1 MKRTILGNW
10 FEGALKAF
18 VAAFAVALSCSAL
31 AEEYNDGTYTWTY
44 QISNGKA
51 EIYKSA
57 TEAAVDP
64 KPEDWLEIPSELDG
78 YPVTRI
84 GEGAFYGCSDL
95 WDVEVPDSVTSIGDN
110 AFYGCLFMSR
120 VSLPRRFVDV
130 LTKAS
135 PAFAGC
141 SSLLEVGYREVVDD
155 TIWQF
160 LIDGGVAVLSN
171 DNNPVIPT
179 WTSGHVTVPS
189 VLGGYSVAHI
199 GPYAFAWCGSMTGV
213 TIPDSVQDIDMNA
226 FMECTSLKAVTLP
239 GSVTGVGQNAF
250 RNCSALEIVSIPSS
264 VTTIGANAFAG
275 AALKELHVEPGS
287 SATVEGMITTSG
299 YTATLTTSEDLGVI
313 SSADVGGITWS
324 YRIVDGTAEVFKG
337 SGIPAIPDTTA
348 GKITIPSELDGHP
361 VTRIGESAFWYCD
374 QLTGVTIPDGVTIIG
389 VEAFYG
395 CDAMTSVTIPYS
407 VTRIE
412 ELAFSD
418 CYVLEDAD
426 IPYSVTSIADSAF
439 SGCYALADAYGFV
452 IIRGVLHCYAGG
464 DSYVTVPANVTRI
477 GDYAFYDMTSV
488 YSVDIPA
495 SVTSVG
501 DGAFMYCS
509 DLASVTIPGSVASIG
524 EDAFYECDNLSEVT
538 IPAGVTSIGMSAF
551 YDCDSLIDVWI
562 PSTVT
567 EIGANAFDAC
577 PLLAN
582 VHVESAAE
590 ETRVGAL
597 LTASGLSLG
606 GITFKYDVPAT
617 FTATFDANGGTV
629 SETSRTVASGDVLGV
644 LPTPTREGYTFHA
657 WFNSFDE
664 SRATV
669 LDILTSDEDFYAR
682 WIPAGYGVYV
692 DDAGVEWTYKIDDDE
707 VEIVSYDFGKPAI
720 PDTTTDYVEVPEEIE
735 GKLVTRIGDYAFYGC
750 ALLTEVDIP
759 DGVTSI
765 GVYAFE
771 DCSYLDCMYLP
782 DSVTSI
788 GEGAFGRCAML
799 KDLSMSD
806 SLTRIEDWAF
816 YGCAS
821 LTEVYI
827 PDSVATIGVGAFQN
841 CYALASV
848 DFPDELKT
856 IGDGAFMNCILLE
869 GVHIPEAV
877 TEIGNTAFG
886 SSGLTHVTIP
896 GSVTHIG
903 DYAFDDCAYLT
914 DVTISEGV
922 ETIGDHVF
930 EDCVLL
936 GTTGTVEI
944 PATVTAI
951 GARAFAGCSG
961 LATISIPYS
970 VTSIGDGAFY
980 ECGNLDHVDIPG
992 GVTSIGSST
1001 FAYCSTLTDVAI
1013 PASVT
1018 EIGEQAFYHCDNLA
1032 SISIPKSVTSI
1043 GSAAFDDCTAW
1054 TTVYVEVGDTDRV
1067 KGIIEALSLSY
1078 VGKTYTES
1086 LPSEFTVTFDANGGT
1101 VSEASRDVASGAEIG
1116 ELPEPTREDCTFI
1129 GWFTEADGGVAV
1141 DGLAKATANVTFYAH
1156 WIEWKY
1162 RVEDGEAELFND
1174 YYAAISTKTAGAIVV
1189 PDTLGGYP
1197 VTRIGDNAFEDCNAL
1212 TSVSLPATVTRI
1224 GDNAFEDCNA
1234 LTSVSLPATVTSIGE
1249 YAFDGCTSL
1258 LSVTLPAGLTT
1269 IEYYAFYGCS
1279 SLSISVPDGVEVED
1293 GAFYGCDAMADSD
1306 GFVIVGGILHYY
1318 AGSDAVVT
1326 VPDKV
1331 TAIGSEAFED
1341 CDFLTSVTLPAT
1353 VKSIGDWSFWGC
1365 SSLDMEIP
1373 DGVTEIG
1380 YRAFYGCSALATAE
1394 LPADLEYLWDEAF
1407 AGCTSLV
1414 AVEVPEGLTSIPD
1427 SAFAG
1432 CSAMTDV
1439 SIPATVTDVG
1449 TGAFTGC
1456 ASLATIH
1463 VQPYDTDRVKA
1474 LLESSGLDTTSL
1486 AFEEDLSEFR
1496 TWTDWYGVKW
1506 TYHICSDGTEDIA
1519 EIYNN
1524 GNPAIPATT
1533 VGDITLPDMLGGYP
1547 VKSIGDSAFYG
1558 CKQVTGVA
1566 MHDDLKYICQYAFAG
1581 SGVTSVSIPG
1591 SVEVFGES
1599 AFEGC
1604 GALEAVTF
1612 EDGLTEIGDFA
1623 FYGCELLDAVSIS
1636 DGMESIGHYAFA
1648 GCIALTD
1655 VTIPDTVTSIG
1666 DFAFDGCASL
1676 VEVELQDGLEAIGEH
1691 AFAGCTALT
1700 GVTIPATVADIGAG
1714 AFYGCELLE
1723 DMTISDGV
1731 KKLGDYA
1738 FENCTA
1744 LKSVTIPASVG
1755 GIGDG
1760 LFLGCSAL
1768 ESVTIEEGVT
1778 TIGES
1783 AFEDC
1788 ASLTSIRIP
1797 ESVTSIGNEAFVDS
1811 ALKTVFVGV
1820 DEAERVK
1827 KMFDDSGHDTSKI
1840 VFEEDVVPTTTWAV
1854 TFNGNGGVAAEASR
1868 AVEDGEVI
1876 GALPSATRAGW
1887 TLDGWYT
1894 AATGGTK
1901 VDASFVVT
1909 EDMDLYAHWTENG
1922 GGPDT
1927 PEPEIEPTPCYEWLD
1942 MADVIEPYSA
1952 PSAVLLRGAVYDG
1965 CDVVGIMELKL
1976 GKEKKMSSKIS
1987 GSVTLLDGK
1996 KHSIKA
2002 VTVKLDGASPAVGYL
2017 QVKGLGILH
2026 VAIGGNR
2033 FAGTLPY
2040 RGVDLHVQSAHVCEA
2055 WGGKTAT
2062 ASVDVDDLS
2071 GFSGMVLTNLL
2082 PYAEVAN
2089 VSNGK
2094 WKFRKAAGVK
2104 WSKLKKG
2111 VVPSELYNPLSGKDL
2126 LVDESKGKTNLSA
2139 MKLSYTPKKGTFKGS
2154 FKLYALQGEGKGR
2167 KLKKYTVKV
2176 SGVVVDGVGYGV
2188 ATCKKPAVSWAVT
2201 VK

>member
-1 MKRTILGNW
+1 MSYHVRFAQFWLVFPLAGEVQSDNKKKGKHQMKKTILWKW
-10 FEGALKAF
+10 FGGAVNALTTAVVAF
-18 VAAFAVALSCSAL
+18 ALSCSAL

-110 AFYGCLFMSR
+110 AFYGCLSMSR

-171 DNNPVIPT
+171 DSNPVIPT

-213 TIPDSVQDIDMNA
+213 TIPDSVQDINMNA

-239 GSVTGVGQNAF
+239 GSVTGVGQDAF
-250 RNCSALEIVSIPSS
+250 SNCSALEIVSIPSS

-275 AALKELHVEPGS
+275 TALKELHVEPGS

-348 GKITIPSELDGHP
+348 GEITIPSELDGHP

-412 ELAFSD
+412 KLAFSD

-452 IIRGVLHCYAGG
+452 IIRGVLHCYAGD

-477 GDYAFYDMTSV
+477 GDYAFYYMTSV

-629 SETSRTVASGDVLGV
+629 SETSRTVASGDVLGA

-664 SRATV
+664 SRATM

-720 PDTTTDYVEVPEEIE
+720 PDTTTDYVEVPEKID
-735 GKLVTRIGDYAFYGC
+735 GKPVTRIGDYAFYGC

-765 GVYAFE
+765 GVGAFE

-788 GEGAFGRCAML
+788 GEWAFGKCAML
-799 KDLSMSD
+799 KDLPMSD

-903 DYAFDDCAYLT
+903 DYAFYDCASLT

-951 GARAFAGCSG
+951 GARAFVGCSG

-1116 ELPEPTREDCTFI
+1116 ELPEPTRDDCTFL
-1129 GWFTEADGGVAV
+1129 GWFTEANGGVAV
-1141 DGLAKATANVTFYAH
+1141 DGLAKATADVTFYAH
-1156 WIEWKY
+1156 WIEWKF
-1162 RVEDGEAELFND
+1162 RIEDGEAELCDD
-1174 YYAAISTKTAGAIVV
+1174 YDTVVPATTAGAIIV
-1189 PDTLGGYP
+1189 PGTLGGCP
-1197 VTRIGDNAFEDCNAL
+1197 VTRIGDCAFENCAFL
-1212 TSVSLPATVTRI
+1212 TSVTLPETVTEI
-1224 GDNAFEDCNA
+1224 GWGAFA
-1234 LTSVSLPATVTSIGE
+1234 
-1249 YAFDGCTSL
+1249 GCTSL
-1258 LSVTLPAGLTT
+1258 LSVTLPSGLTL
-1269 IEYYAFYGCS
+1269 IEGWAFAECPV
-1279 SLSISVPDGVEVED
+1279 LSISVPDGVEVED
-1293 GAFYGCDAMADSD
+1293 GAFYGCDAMVDSD

-1326 VPDKV
+1326 VPDGV

-1341 CDFLTSVTLPAT
+1341 RDFLTSVTLPET
-1353 VKSIGDWSFWGC
+1353 VVYIGDWAFSGC
-1365 SSLDMEIP
+1365 PLLDMEIP

-1380 YRAFYGCSALATAE
+1380 WRAFSGCSALAAAD
-1394 LPADLEYLWDEAF
+1394 LPADLEYLSGYAF
-1407 AGCTSLV
+1407 ADCASLV
-1414 AVEVPEGLTSIPD
+1414 AVEVPEGLASIPD
-1427 SAFAG
+1427 YAFSG
-1432 CSAMTDV
+1432 CSALTDV

-1456 ASLATIH
+1456 ALLATIH

-1496 TWTDWYGVKW
+1496 TWTDWDGVKW
-1506 TYHICSDGTEDIA
+1506 TYHICSDGAEVIA

-1581 SGVTSVSIPG
+1581 SGVTSVAIPDSVKTIG
-1591 SVEVFGES
+1591 SE
-1599 AFEGC
+1599 AFSEC
-1604 GALEAVTF
+1604 GNLAA
-1612 EDGLTEIGDFA
+1612 
-1623 FYGCELLDAVSIS
+1623 
-1636 DGMESIGHYAFA
+1636 
-1648 GCIALTD
+1648 
-1655 VTIPDTVTSIG
+1655 VTIPN
-1666 DFAFDGCASL
+1666 
-1676 VEVELQDGLEAIGEH
+1676 
-1691 AFAGCTALT
+1691 
-1700 GVTIPATVADIGAG
+1700 GVTA
-1714 AFYGCELLE
+1714 
-1723 DMTISDGV
+1723 
-1731 KKLGDYA
+1731 
-1738 FENCTA
+1738 
-1744 LKSVTIPASVG
+1744 
-1755 GIGDG
+1755 
-1760 LFLGCSAL
+1760 
-1768 ESVTIEEGVT
+1768 
-1778 TIGES
+1778 IGES
-1783 AFEDC
+1783 AFSC
-1788 ASLTSIRIP
+1788 CTSLTDVEIP
-1797 ESVTSIGNEAFVDS
+1797 GSVVAIGDYAFDECT
-1811 ALKTVFVGV
+1811 ALANLTIGDGV
-1820 DEAERVK
+1820 
-1827 KMFDDSGHDTSKI
+1827 
-1840 VFEEDVVPTTTWAV
+1840 
-1854 TFNGNGGVAAEASR
+1854 
-1868 AVEDGEVI
+1868 EVI
-1876 GALPSATRAGW
+1876 GEYAFNGCTSLEDIEIPGSVKSIGESAFDDCAALTSVTIGDGVEEIGDYAFLDCADLEAVELPASVTILGKGAFKGCLSLADVTLSSGLTELPGYAFADCTSMTEITIPTNVTTVGDDAFVGCSGLTVKAPWALKDTFTVPTDCTIEYYGAPTPPAPTTCMVVFDENCSDDVDVSESARTVPSGSAIGELPTATRAGW

-1909 EDMDLYAHWTENG
+1909 EDMYLYAHWTENG
-1922 GGPDT
+1922 GGSGGDGDGEGGGPVD
-1927 PEPEIEPTPCYEWLD
+1927 PEPEVEPVPCYEWLD
-1942 MADVIEPYSA
+1942 ITDITEPYSA
-1952 PSAVLLRGAVYDG
+1952 PSAVVLHGAVYDG
-1965 CDVVGIMELKL
+1965 CDVVGIVELKL
-1976 GKEKKMSSKIS
+1976 GKAKKGKSKIG
-1987 GSVTLLDGK
+1987 GSVTLLNGK
-1996 KHSIKA
+1996 KYSIKA
-2002 VTVKLDGASPAVGYL
+2002 QTAPVDGVAPSVGYL
-2017 QVKGLGILH
+2017 PVKSLGMMH
-2026 VAIGGNR
+2026 VAIGGTK
-2033 FAGTLPY
+2033 FAGSL
-2040 RGVDLHVQSAHVCEA
+2040 GGWHVQSASVCTA
-2055 WGGKTAT
+2055 WSGKSAT
-2062 ASVDVDDLS
+2062 ASVEMDDVS
-2071 GFSGMVLTNLL
+2071 AFSGMVLAGLL
-2082 PYAEVAN
+2082 PYSEVADVN
-2089 VSNGK
+2089 NGK
-2094 WKFRKAAGVK
+2094 WKFKKAAGVK
-2104 WSKLKKG
+2104 WGKPKKG
-2111 VVPSELYNPLSGKDL
+2111 AVPSEFYEPLSGKDL
-2126 LVDESKGKTNLSA
+2126 LVDDAKGKTNLSG

-2154 FKLYALQGEGKGR
+2154 FKLYTLQGSGKKT

-2176 SGVVVDGVGYGV
+2176 SGVVVDGVGYGI
-2188 ATCKKPAVSWAVT
+2188 ATCKKPAMTWAVT
-2201 VK
+2201 VTK